1 MSSSNTCYF
10 AQDTWGLDLCCLWQR
25 SGPSRRSSNQDDW
38 TFWNKCYMTQ
48 FQKGNQ
54 KRNNQ
59 TNKRTA
65 KPTIKHQCKWDSQ
78 HRGPQFFYLRT
89 LVRYRGTAYKDND
102 LWPHRTDQE
111 VDWLDGIIYFLF
123 LLFILHLSWSP
134 VTEKKLLFSLQYCKL
149 LYLSL
154 MWSQSIILS
163 VDLNAW
169 KISLTY
175 NATRQP

>member
-1 MSSSNTCYF
+1 
-10 AQDTWGLDLCCLWQR
+10 
-25 SGPSRRSSNQDDW
+25 
-38 TFWNKCYMTQ
+38 MTQ

-54 KRNNQ
+54 KTNSQ
-59 TNKRTA
+59 TNNSKTSN
-65 KPTIKHQCKWDSQ
+65 KTPMQMDSQ
-78 HRGPQFFYLRT
+78 HRHRGPKFFYLRR

-154 MWSQSIILS
+154 MWSQSMTLS